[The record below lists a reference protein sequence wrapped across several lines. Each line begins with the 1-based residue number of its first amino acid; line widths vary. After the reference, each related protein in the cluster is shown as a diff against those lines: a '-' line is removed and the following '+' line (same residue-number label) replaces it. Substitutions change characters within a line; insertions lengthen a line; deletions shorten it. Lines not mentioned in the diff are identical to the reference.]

1 MSRNIKLR
9 WFLLTPLLLAILLAF
24 GCAVTPP
31 KITKI
36 MENDYISGPKKL
48 VLITGTRFDPG
59 IRMAL
64 VKNGFK
70 VKKFSA
76 ISSIERALNKNTKE
90 RFNPAEARFGLSVY
104 PGRVKDW
111 CVVNDGLRLENT
123 VFELSDLST
132 NDVLAYV
139 EKSGSTQPCPMAK
152 EGSIWEILAKAL
164 ADLWAPA
171 K

>member
-1 MSRNIKLR
+1 VTKTYLASHL
-9 WFLLTPLLLAILLAF
+9 FLIVFTLSIT

-36 MENDYISGPKKL
+36 MESDYISGPKKL

-59 IRMAL
+59 IRIAL

-70 VKKFSA
+70 VKKFSVT
-76 ISSIERALNKNTKE
+76 SSIERSLNKNTKE
-90 RFNPAEARFGLSVY
+90 QFNLAEARFGLSVY
-104 PGRVKDW
+104 PGRVKDS
-111 CVVNDGLRLENT
+111 CVGNDGLVLENT
-123 VFELSDLST
+123 VFELSDLLT

-139 EKSGSTQPCPMAK
+139 EKSGSTQPCPMARV
-152 EGSIWEILAKAL
+152 GIIWEELAKAL
-164 ADLWAPA
+164 ADLWLPA

>member
-1 MSRNIKLR
+1 MTKTYLVSNL
-9 WFLLTPLLLAILLAF
+9 FLIVFTLSIT
-24 GCAVTPP
+24 GCAITPP
-31 KITKI
+31 KTTKI

-90 RFNPAEARFGLSVY
+90 RFNPAEARFGLE
-104 PGRVKDW
+104 
-111 CVVNDGLRLENT
+111 ND
-123 VFELSDLST
+123 
-132 NDVLAYV
+132 
-139 EKSGSTQPCPMAK
+139 
-152 EGSIWEILAKAL
+152 
-164 ADLWAPA
+164 
-171 K
+171 